1 MKENMNR
8 TKLERQNEVRTIIR
22 KLTELNLTTIYS
34 PIVELMT
41 LLKRYIQEEIDI
53 KIKIP
58 FREIKKNIVGYLPI
72 NKNKHCW
79 VKLTNEN

>member
-1 MKENMNR
+1 MNR
-8 TKLERQNEVRTIIR
+8 TKLERQDEVRTIIR
-22 KLTELNLTTIYS
+22 KLTELHLTTIYS

-41 LLKRYIQEEIDI
+41 LLKKYIQEEVDI

-58 FREIKKNIVGYLPI
+58 FYEIKKTIVGYLPI
-72 NKNKHCW
+72 NKNKPCW

>member
-1 MKENMNR
+1 MNR
-8 TKLERQNEVRTIIR
+8 TKEERQNEVRIIIR

-41 LLKRYIQEEIDI
+41 LLKKYIQEEVDI

-58 FREIKKNIVGYLPI
+58 FFEI
-72 NKNKHCW
+72 
-79 VKLTNEN
+79 